1 MFFHNADGR
10 LSSIPLAFTDYV
22 EVDPFVAVSA
32 GRAWLGIKDLLQL
45 VELVEELERNG
56 QKIM

>member
-22 EVDPFVAVSA
+22 EVDSFVTVSA
-32 GRAWLGIKDLLQL
+32 GRAWLGIKDLLRL
-45 VELVEELERNG
+45 AELVEELGRNG
-56 QKIM
+56 